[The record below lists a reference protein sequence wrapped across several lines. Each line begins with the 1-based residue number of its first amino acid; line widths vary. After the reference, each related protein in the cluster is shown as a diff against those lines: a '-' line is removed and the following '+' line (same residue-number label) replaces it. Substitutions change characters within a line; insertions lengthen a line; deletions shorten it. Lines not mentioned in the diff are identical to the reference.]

1 MFKVISL
8 LWVSSFLKF
17 IVFLFLT
24 FGHLIHKILLANFML
39 ECSEKKKKG
48 KNEKYVYVI
57 RQPGSPYR
65 EKLCPGSWVT
75 PEAVR

>member
-8 LWVSSFLKF
+8 LWVSSFLKL

-24 FGHLIHKILLANFML
+24 FGHLIHKMLLANFML

-48 KNEKYVYVI
+48 KMKSTYMLFA
-57 RQPGSPYR
+57 SR
-65 EKLCPGSWVT
+65 E
-75 PEAVR
+75 VRIGKNYARGLE